1 MTNYNLS
8 SGAIEAII
16 NGQNFDKPVLQVISS
31 KKITT
36 QGSNADRYRLLLSD
50 GVVSYSHAMLA
61 TQLNSLMESGEL
73 DNLAVVQVDKFL
85 CNTIQGDRR
94 VLIILDLHVLHKGSQ
109 VGQRLGNPQ
118 QYKAG
123 AVQGT
128 ESEHNSAQCPPQMPK
143 QEGVGQSFIGSVSEK
158 QVNNNVQKVTNAG
171 NVNGAPKGNYSLK
184 ANTPG
189 GTPGGSTK
197 VHKIDSLTPY
207 QNRWRIRARVT
218 QKSGIRTWS
227 NSRGEGKLFSVTLT
241 DDSAEIRATGFNDA
255 VDKFYDLL
263 EVNKVYYFSKA
274 SLKTANKQYTTVQ
287 NDYEMTFNA
296 DTMIEPCD
304 DDSSLPTMNFN
315 FVKINELDSKA
326 PNSLV
331 DVIGVVKTCGD
342 VSTIIGKQSK
352 KEITKRDLQLVDQ
365 SGMSVNMTLWGA
377 DAQQFDGS
385 GNPVLA
391 VKGAKVSDYGGR
403 SLSAMASSQIIH
415 NPDLREGHMLK
426 GWFEHDGHNMDF
438 QGFRNDGMGGGG
450 GGSTNWKSFAEIKS
464 ENIGADKPEYFT
476 TKATVLFLRKENC
489 MYQACPTESCNKKVV
504 DQGNG
509 MYRCEKWA
517 REFPNYKWRM
527 ILSANLGDYSDNQ
540 WVTCFQESAEAMLG
554 VSADDL
560 GSLKDSNESAFD
572 QVFQDALFKSYIFKL
587 RAKVETYN
595 DESRLKTVTMNA
607 GTIDFKEQSQ
617 RLIEEIKR
625 LQM

>member
-1 MTNYNLS
+1 MSNPTLS
-8 SGAIEAII
+8 SGALEAII

-31 KKITT
+31 KKITA
-36 QGSNADRYRLLLSD
+36 QGSSADRYRLLLSD
-50 GVVSYSHAMLA
+50 GEVSYSHAMLA
-61 TQLNSLMESGEL
+61 TQLNSLMDGEL
-73 DNLAVVQVDKFL
+73 DNLAVIQVDKYL

-94 VLIILDLHVLHKGSQ
+94 VMILLDLHVVQRGSE
-109 VGQRLGNPQ
+109 VGQRIGNPQ
-118 QYKAG
+118 QYKA
-123 AVQGT
+123 AATQGT
-128 ESEHNSAQCPPQMPK
+128 TAEHNSAQCPPQMPK
-143 QEGVGQSFIGSVSEK
+143 QEGGGQSFIGTVSDK
-158 QVNNNVQKVTNAG
+158 QVNNNIKKENMNG
-171 NVNGAPKGNYSLK
+171 NSKGGYSLK
-184 ANTPG
+184 TNNSG
-189 GTPGGSTK
+189 GTPGGTSR

-207 QNRWRIRARVT
+207 QNRWKIRARVT

-255 VDKFYDLL
+255 VDKFYELL

-274 SLKTANKQYTTVQ
+274 TLKTANKQYTTVQ
-287 NDYEMTFNA
+287 NDYEMTFNP
-296 DTMIEPCD
+296 DTIIEPCD

-315 FVKINELDSKA
+315 FVKINELESKA
-326 PNSLV
+326 PTSLI
-331 DVIGVVKTCGD
+331 DVIGVVKNCGD
-342 VSTIIGKQSK
+342 VTTIIGKQSQ
-352 KEITKRDLQLVDQ
+352 KEITKRDLQIVDQ
-365 SGMSVNMTLWGA
+365 SGMSVNLTLWGA

-385 GNPVLA
+385 GHPVIA

-438 QGFRNDGMGGGG
+438 HGYKNDGMGGGG
-450 GGSTNWKSFAEIKS
+450 GGSTNWKCFAEIKS

-509 MYRCEKWA
+509 MYRCEKCA

-554 VSADDL
+554 IKADDL
-560 GSLKDSNESAFD
+560 GALKDSNEQAFD
-572 QVFQDALFKSYIFKL
+572 QVFTEACFKSYIFKF

-607 GTIDFKEQSQ
+607 STIDFKEQSQ
-617 RLIEEIKR
+617 RLIEEIKK